1 MTEIIKSEMNKQSTV
16 EFIICKRLEEMS
28 LKRCLEKKLKQKR
41 FFFFFFAVLVR
52 STKL

>member
-1 MTEIIKSEMNKQSTV
+1 MTEIINSEMNKQSTI

-28 LKRCLEKKLKQKR
+28 LKR
-41 FFFFFFAVLVR
+41 FFFFFFFFFFFLVLVG